1 MPIQITQHILNLKE
15 EKFAA
20 PWAITIDKIIFVYK
34 CIEGCVSK
42 FFPFILMYPLLL
54 LHTKKNK
61 RQKIVQEYIS

>member
-34 CIEGCVSK
+34 CIEGCVPK
-42 FFPFILMYPLLL
+42 LTPFILMYPLLL
-54 LHTKKNK
+54 LRKEKK
-61 RQKIVQEYIS
+61 